1 MTRITIYSNQPG
13 AKGERL
19 GWFDLDAAQV
29 VQVEGTHWNG
39 SSFRGILSGLETE
52 TAALYRTKG
61 GRWVENVD
69 SRREYNGSDQ
79 WRFLTD
85 NQARE
90 WIMSCGADNAEE
102 TLATW
107 FPETPDESGS
117 GPQGG
122 RPPIGPTINVAY
134 PQDLLNRI
142 EAAAKRDGISRAK
155 WLRRAAENA
164 LD

>member
-1 MTRITIYSNQPG
+1 MNRVTIYSTEPG
-13 AKGERL
+13 AEGKRL

-39 SSFRGILSGLETE
+39 SSLRGVLSGLETE

-61 GRWVENVD
+61 GRWAENVD
-69 SRREYNGSDQ
+69 SRREDGSDQ

-85 NQARE
+85 DQARE
-90 WIMSCGADNAEE
+90 WIMSCGADNAED
-102 TLATW
+102 TLAIW
-107 FPETPDESGS
+107 FPETPDEAGP

-122 RPPIGPTINVAY
+122 RPPIGPAINVAY
-134 PQDLLNRI
+134 PQDLLNRV
-142 EAAAKRDGISRAK
+142 EAAAKREKLSRAE
-155 WLRRAAENA
+155 WLRRAAEKA